1 MTLPKCIID
10 MMETRTIFKNDL
22 RTSEAQLVP
31 KLKNNE
37 PQPEFTAGSYKKN
50 FKKRVEHP

>member
-37 PQPEFTAGSYKKN
+37 PQPEFTAGSYKK
-50 FKKRVEHP
+50 KI